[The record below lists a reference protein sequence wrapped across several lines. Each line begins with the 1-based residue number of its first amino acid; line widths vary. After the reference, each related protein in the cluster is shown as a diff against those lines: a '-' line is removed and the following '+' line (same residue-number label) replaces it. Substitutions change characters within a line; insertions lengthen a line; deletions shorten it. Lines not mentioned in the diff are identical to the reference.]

1 MREREQR
8 QKWEATVTDW
18 RELHRRTTLEKFQYV
33 SYIHCSLLKLVQ
45 SHTHLHTH
53 THTHTHSGYMES
65 DAVHSPPDLEKLR
78 GFLSAEQG
86 RINRRREGLLQE
98 LASLRPPAA
107 TKVAMYEWMENV
119 SSLHKQL
126 GVCYKR

>member
-18 RELHRRTTLEKFQYV
+18 RELQRRTTLEKFQYV
-33 SYIHCSLLKLVQ
+33 SYTHCSLTSITL
-45 SHTHLHTH
+45 TH

-65 DAVHSPPDLEKLR
+65 DTVHSPPDLEKLR

-86 RINRRREGLLQE
+86 RINCRREGLLQE
-98 LASLRPPAA
+98 LDSLRPPAA
-107 TKVAMYEWMENV
+107 TKVAMMENI